1 MNMEIAS
8 RTEALLGTNIEIK
21 LPVQNASLFSQCF
34 SEIKRIEQ
42 LYSRFLVNSQLSK
55 LNQNLNVWL
64 DVSPEFAFLLS
75 KAQEFNKKTN
85 GNFDITLK
93 STLDDL
99 GYDRKYSFKQKQPSA
114 ENIFAS
120 PLSSAEAIKIDSKN
134 CRVLLAKEI
143 DFGGFGKGFA
153 LDQVLHLLV
162 KNGVDHFYLD
172 AGGDIFAKKGK
183 QGDAWEILLEH
194 PDDSSFAIGK
204 ISIDNCAIAGSASN
218 RRKWAD
224 GLHHLINAKTGLP
237 AKGVKA
243 IFVTAK
249 TGIEADAYATAL
261 FTAGFQNGISLS
273 KQLPV
278 EVLIVSS
285 ENKMFKSDGFNA
297 ELFS

>member
-1 MNMEIAS
+1 MEIAS

-21 LPVQNASLFSQCF
+21 LPMQNASLFSQCF
-34 SEIKRIEQ
+34 SEIKRIER
-42 LYSRFLVNSQLSK
+42 LYSRFLANSQLSK

-64 DVSPEFAFLLS
+64 DVSPEFILLLS
-75 KAQEFNKKTN
+75 KAKEFNEKTN

-93 STLDDL
+93 SVLDNL
-99 GYDRKYSFKQKQPSA
+99 GYDSEYSFKQKQPSA
-114 ENIFAS
+114 ENFFAS
-120 PLSSAEAIKIDSKN
+120 SLSQAEAIKIDSKN

-153 LDQVLHLLV
+153 LDQVANLLV
-162 KNGVDHFYLD
+162 KRCVDHFYIN

-183 QGDAWEILLEH
+183 QGDPWEILLEH
-194 PDDSSFAIGK
+194 PDDSSFAIGE
-204 ISIDNCAIAGSASN
+204 ISIDNRAIAGSAPN
-218 RRKWAD
+218 RRKWAH

-237 AKGVKA
+237 ARGVKA

-261 FTAGFQNGISLS
+261 FTAGFQEGIGLS

-278 EVLIVSS
+278 EILIVSS
-285 ENKMFKSDGFNA
+285 ENKMFKSNGFNV
-297 ELFS
+297 ELFG